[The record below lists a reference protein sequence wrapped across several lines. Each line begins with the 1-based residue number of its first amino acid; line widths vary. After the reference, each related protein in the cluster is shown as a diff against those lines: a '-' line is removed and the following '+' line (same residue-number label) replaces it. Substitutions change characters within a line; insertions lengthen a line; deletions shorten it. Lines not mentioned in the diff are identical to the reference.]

1 MGAMSASR
9 LGLIAVLV
17 LAAGSATATA
27 TAACPLQDA
36 GKDDIAAFK
45 ASALGG
51 VRLTRSN
58 LPLWR

>member
-17 LAAGSATATA
+17 LAAGSATA